1 MANKAFKRQAV
12 IVTWGVFTMNFPLT
26 FGGFGMSLAVAIVTG
41 LCLVL
46 LLANAVDTPKGRDK

>member
-1 MANKAFKRQAV
+1 
-12 IVTWGVFTMNFPLT
+12 MNFPLT